1 MGGIIRITPSGSR
14 LSSSEF
20 LRENYNFCKDYD
32 EKNYP
37 THTLYKHERKDTSMS
52 KSQVLINFRVPSE
65 KKVLY
70 TEAAEVIGVSISE
83 ICRKALDNA
92 VILAETLKTP
102 KPTPP
107 PATITEKGVFIRK
120 GEEWVEK
127 P

>member
-1 MGGIIRITPSGSR
+1 M
-14 LSSSEF
+14 
-20 LRENYNFCKDYD
+20 
-32 EKNYP
+32 
-37 THTLYKHERKDTSMS
+37 

-102 KPTPP
+102 KPTVSVGTEVPGAASP
-107 PATITEKGVFIRK
+107 SGQVGATPATPAINTKGVFVRK
-120 GEEWVEK
+120 GGNWVESSAGSQGGAN